1 VLKVIRRSASLSNI
15 SKPNLSGQIAT
26 ILILMMVAV
35 LIFVL
40 AIVNMGKI
48 SITATTL
55 ANAADSAALSL
66 GSQLATK
73 ANVLYNSIPGIE
85 KCKKSSWLSVI
96 LAIVFAIIVVI
107 VGYGTTWFASYGIL
121 VAALAGAIGGAIG
134 AAISG
139 TNILTGAL
147 QGAII
152 GAAIGGGAMMG
163 AEIGVGAAGESAAT
177 SGQAAYEA
185 GIAAGMTEAA
195 AGEFAIDVAV
205 SCIASASAVG
215 ATIGVVVVAGCK
227 LYNASV
233 ADKMSSAAIAAAS
246 KALNGLPEYERFQ
259 EGTMLQAFSLV
270 VDDPNMVA
278 DSPDTDTDGDT
289 SEEVSA
295 FQVWW
300 WNRTEAYRSAAATM
314 KTLTDAFKTALA
326 DFKEYELY
334 TVYQDCSGGYGCVSV
349 YGPFCRQEIE
359 GGDGSL
365 IAFFRTLESL
375 RGLTFWDSG
384 PSQAALN
391 SWLAACDSCETCTD
405 CGSPPAG
412 YDYVDD
418 MILELQNFSDFSNAI
433 EQQDSYDLVGT
444 YNSWFPSF
452 YDPSQTGDFYD
463 KLQEIRNNMLSWSS
477 EIETVR
483 QSLEVCTAG
492 NLDTEGSGACTECSE
507 AVVWPPCSKSC
518 VTNPPCRGDGE
529 DFAASFGTLNEDLV
543 DEFAAAQATLSNVIS
558 QVDTVMAAIQNYYN
572 QMEAATGDVLGG
584 VNPATYTWSDS
595 LGSHSV
601 AVTAG
606 SYEVP
611 HTETKTSGSWTKKTC
626 IYLRHYSGST
636 SVSVSRTDPSG
647 GAVGVLGTWN
657 RSGGTISRSATVS
670 YNGAC
675 SEHGGCYVRL
685 Q

>member
-1 VLKVIRRSASLSNI
+1 MLKAIHRSTSLSNI
-15 SKPNLSGQIAT
+15 SKPDLSGQIAT

-40 AIVNMGKI
+40 AIVNIGKM

-55 ANAADSAALSL
+55 ANAADSSALSL

-85 KCKKSSWLSVI
+85 KCQKSSWLGTI
-96 LAIVFAIIVVI
+96 LAIIFAIIVTVI
-107 VGYGTTWFASYGIL
+107 TYGAGWSAGYVII
-121 VAALAGAIGGAIG
+121 AAAVAGAIGGAIG

-139 TNILTGAL
+139 TNVLTGAL

-163 AEIGVGAAGESAAT
+163 AEIGSGSVLGSGGGGMGAALGPPTYATAAAAAT
-177 SGQAAYEA
+177 ASTIGAVV
-185 GIAAGMTEAA
+185 GIA
-195 AGEFAIDVAV
+195 
-205 SCIASASAVG
+205 
-215 ATIGVVVVAGCK
+215 VVAGCK

-259 EGTMLQAFSLV
+259 EGTMLQAFSLT

-278 DSPDTDTDGDT
+278 DSPDSDTDGDT
-289 SEEVSA
+289 SERVSA

-300 WNRTEAYRSAAATM
+300 WGRTEAYRSAAAGM

-334 TVYQDCSGGYGCVSV
+334 TVYQDCSGGYGCTNV
-349 YGPFCRQEIE
+349 YGPFCRQEVE

-375 RGLTFWDSG
+375 HGLTFWDPG
-384 PSQAALN
+384 PSGAALDA
-391 SWLAACDSCETCTD
+391 WLASCDACETCTD
-405 CGSPPAG
+405 CPAPPAG
-412 YDYVDD
+412 YDGVDD
-418 MILELQNFSDFSNAI
+418 MIINLQNFSDFSQAI

-444 YNSWFPSF
+444 YDSWFPSF
-452 YDPSQTGDFYD
+452 YDPAQTGDFYD
-463 KLQEIRNNMLSWSS
+463 LLQGIKNNMVSWSA

-483 QSLEVCTAG
+483 QSLDVCTAG
-492 NLDTEGSGACTECSE
+492 NLDSESNTCIECSTT
-507 AVVWPPCSKSC
+507 VVWPPCSKSC
-518 VTNPPCRGDGE
+518 ITNPPCRGDGD
-529 DFAASFGTLNEDLV
+529 DFAASFGTLDEDLE
-543 DEFAAAQATLSNVIS
+543 DEFAVAQATLADVIS
-558 QVDTVMAAIQNYYN
+558 QVDTVMSAIKNYYD
-572 QMEAATGDVLGG
+572 QMEAACSGIEGG
-584 VNPATYTWSDS
+584 TNPATYAWSDT
-595 LGSHSV
+595 LGNHSV
-601 AVTAG
+601 TVTVG
-606 SYEVP
+606 SFEVP
-611 HTETKTSGSWTKKTC
+611 HTETKSSGGWTKKTC
-626 IYLRHYSGST
+626 IYLRHYAGSVG
-636 SVSVSRTDPSG
+636 VSVSKTDPSG
-647 GAVGVLGTWN
+647 GAVGILGTWN
-657 RSGGTISRSATVS
+657 RLGGTISRSATVS

-685 Q
+685 GS